1 MVYVCVGSSLS
12 VTVSFIRT
20 HLFDWN
26 CNLLQPF
33 ITHTWPNVHT
43 RMYIHSYIHMYYICI
58 LIHGCDSLKS
68 RADESYHLPYVLVVG
83 HANLFYYVY

>member
-26 CNLLQPF
+26 CNCCSHLL
-33 ITHTWPNVHT
+33 HT
-43 RMYIHSYIHMYYICI
+43 RSQTYILVCTFIHTYVLYSMYT
-58 LIHGCDSLKS
+58 HGCDSLKS